1 MADIIEQALAAINGT
16 DTMVMAKSAE
26 PVAWNAIPNCKS
38 FTSPVTVSEAVKAAG
53 ADYEVVKKHLL
64 AVSPE
69 LIHAI
74 KHGEPI
80 TDAIFTKNDIV
91 ETHMAT
97 VRNDGGNILG
107 IVGSKYGV
115 VPNSEAFDFFNHI
128 LNGEVSNQTE
138 KAVIETAGV
147 LEDGKR
153 MYISARMGS
162 NIRVE
167 GDNSDINDYLLLTN
181 SHDGSGA
188 VVVTFT
194 PIRVICQNTLN
205 AALKGAKN
213 KLLFKHTLNVNQR
226 MDLTSEVNFERAAE
240 VLKFH
245 EKFKKHFIEDIE
257 HLRQIKL
264 KAADDMQKMVANIF
278 LDEKEMEI
286 LKDHY
291 YNIEAVSSEDISK
304 RKKNTI
310 VSCIDS
316 IESGIGQETNRGT
329 GLWLYNGMTTWVG
342 NSRTYKDQVYKLD
355 SITDGDSYKKVQK
368 MHDLVLEYAA

>member
-26 PVAWNAIPNCKS
+26 PVAWNAIPHCKS
-38 FTSPVTVSEAVKAAG
+38 FNTPVTVSEAVKAAG
-53 ADYEVVKKHLL
+53 ADYEVVKKPLL

-74 KHGEPI
+74 QHGEPI
-80 TDAIFTKNDIV
+80 TDAVFTKNDIV

-115 VPNSEAFDFFNHI
+115 VPNSEAFAFFNHI
-128 LNGEVSNQTE
+128 LNGEVSNQKE

-147 LEDGKR
+147 LEEGKR

-162 NIRVE
+162 NIRIE

-205 AALKGAKN
+205 AALRKAKN
-213 KLLFKHTLNVNQR
+213 KLVFKHTLNVSRR
-226 MDLTSEVNFERAAE
+226 MDLTNEVNFERAAE

-245 EKFKKHFIEDIE
+245 EKFKRHFIEDLE
-257 HLRQIKL
+257 NLRRIKM
-264 KAADDMQKMVANIF
+264 KAVNDMNRIIASIF
-278 LDEKEMEI
+278 LDEKEMAI

-291 YNIEAVSSEDISK
+291 YNIESVSSEDIST

-310 VSCIDS
+310 VSCMDS
-316 IESGIGQETNRGT
+316 VESGVGQETNRGT
-329 GLWLYNGMTTWVG
+329 GLWLYNGISCFNHNTM
-342 NSRTYKDQVYKLD
+342 NYKSSVAEYD
-355 SITDGDSYKKVQK
+355 SINDGIGYKRLQK
-368 MHDLVLEYAA
+368 MHDLILEYA